1 MKISRPCFWYLRL
14 LCNLSFAL
22 AIVLISSVSLAQ
34 TTEPIPIDRAV
45 VQGRLDNGIRYL
57 IRQTETGGAELRLVA
72 RVGSLDEENNE
83 LGYAHFV
90 EHMAFRKTKRF
101 VDGEIINFVRS
112 MGGNFGQ
119 HLNAFTTYDQTQYW
133 LSIPPNRAD
142 ALPKAMQ
149 IVADWAHGVEFPENL
164 SAIERGV
171 VISEKRGRD
180 LGNDPSTRIRS
191 ALFDQNLYRRS
202 IIGTDQ
208 SLATVTSE
216 GLRNFYK
223 KHYTPERLT
232 IVLTGRLIEGVG
244 YWERMLKDEFGVI
257 PAAAANSVLP
267 RRPNFVFQK
276 RVRVLQL
283 SGARNHR
290 ISIGTLEAKTA
301 LSTKDDLRASITRG
315 LTNGVLGQRLRAAL
329 KDQTEVLDAG
339 IVDSSIT
346 DDARLFEI
354 VATVASAEHYLA
366 GQKLLT
372 NVVQKFLLEGPTPT
386 ELAAVKQPYINSAR
400 VAEQESIRAA
410 PTVYAIGLATYAH
423 SGGVYLSYQR
433 VRELVEELIP
443 TINAKDLVTQLAER
457 YFAGD
462 FLVVAQSPQGEAA
475 PTVNRALLSQS
486 TENFAATL
494 NQSVASS
501 RATSEVRPQEIA
513 SAALPAIKPAGS
525 IVNEET
531 LADDVTRLTLSNGGV
546 VYIKP
551 TRSSVDQVY
560 FSMQVLGG
568 FRSLQANELAPA
580 RLIGQG
586 VLSAN
591 GIGPLD
597 RNALDLEIKSKGI
610 FWQSN
615 LVESATNLTLRTA
628 SSQLPYAMHLMHLW
642 LRESSLQN
650 NSLKLWV
657 TQNAK
662 QLAEVNPSPMQRFRR
677 DWLRA
682 RRGASSWV
690 EPNSVSDFEG
700 VTLNQVNTVRERL
713 MGDASKMVFTFTG
726 NVSLRDLRRLSETYL
741 ANLPSSG
748 SQPLQKAPV
757 QWQDNGQEKAGVKS
771 ETRAG
776 TIPRVTLVL
785 RYYSPQVNSSIDENN
800 TAIFLQAA
808 LSERLRLAL
817 RANSGLT
824 YTPNSQA
831 FVFAAPAKGGI
842 VNLEAQL
849 APTDLAQAEALMR
862 QTVQSLIDT
871 PPTNEELIAMREAYR
886 TRIQTIFGSPDLLAG
901 LLTSMHHQ
909 GTTMNEF
916 KVALRR
922 VMEGDTTAT
931 HERIKRWLEGVP
943 ASVGVLRPVGSN

>member
-1 MKISRPCFWYLRL
+1 
-14 LCNLSFAL
+14 
-22 AIVLISSVSLAQ
+22 
-34 TTEPIPIDRAV
+34 
-45 VQGRLDNGIRYL
+45 
-57 IRQTETGGAELRLVA
+57 
-72 RVGSLDEENNE
+72 
-83 LGYAHFV
+83 
-90 EHMAFRKTKRF
+90 
-101 VDGEIINFVRS
+101 
-112 MGGNFGQ
+112 
-119 HLNAFTTYDQTQYW
+119 
-133 LSIPPNRAD
+133 
-142 ALPKAMQ
+142 MQ
-149 IVADWAHGVEFPENL
+149 IIADWAHAVEFPENL

-180 LGNDPSTRIRS
+180 SGNDPSTRIRS

-202 IIGTDQ
+202 VIGTDQ

-223 KHYTPERLT
+223 KHYSPERLT
-232 IVLTGRLIEGVG
+232 IVLTGRLVEGVG
-244 YWERMLKDEFGVI
+244 FWERMIKDEFGVI
-257 PAAAANSVLP
+257 PAATNAVIP
-267 RRPNFVFQK
+267 RRPNFAFQK

-301 LSTKDDLRASITRG
+301 LTTKDDVRASIVRG
-315 LTNGVLGQRLRAAL
+315 LTNGVLNQRLRAAL
-329 KDQTEVLDAG
+329 KDQTEVLDASS
-339 IVDSSIT
+339 VDSSVT
-346 DDARLFEI
+346 DSARLFE
-354 VATVASAEHYLA
+354 VVASVARAEHYQA

-372 NVVQKFLLEGPTPT
+372 DVVQKFLLEGPTAT

-400 VAEQESIRAA
+400 VAEQESVRAA
-410 PTVYAIGLATYAH
+410 PTLYAVGLATYAN

-443 TINAKDLVTQLAER
+443 TINAKDLVTDLAER
-457 YFAGD
+457 YALGD

-475 PTVNRALLSQS
+475 PNLDRGTLSRS
-486 TENFAATL
+486 IEGFASTL
-494 NQSVASS
+494 NQSVAAS
-501 RATSEVRPQEIA
+501 RASAELVQQEFNNV
-513 SAALPAIKPAGS
+513 ALPEPKAPGT
-525 IVNEET
+525 IVKEES
-531 LADDVTRLTLSNGGV
+531 LPDEVTRLTLSNGAI

-568 FRSLQANELAPA
+568 FRSMQASELAAA

-597 RNALDLEIKSKGI
+597 RSALELEIKSKGI

-615 LVESATNLTLRTA
+615 ITESAANVMLRTA
-628 SSQLPYAMHLMHLW
+628 SSQLPYALHLTHLW
-642 LRESSLQN
+642 LRESSLQ
-650 NSLKLWV
+650 SSTLKLWL

-662 QLAEVNPSPMQRFRR
+662 LLAEVNPSPVQRFRR

-682 RRGASSWV
+682 RRGASPWV
-690 EPNSVSDFEG
+690 EPGSVSDFESLT
-700 VTLNQVNTVRERL
+700 VNQVSSARERL
-713 MGDASKMVFTFTG
+713 MGDAAKMVFTFTG

-748 SQPLQKAPV
+748 SQPLQNAPV
-757 QWQDNGQEKAGVKS
+757 QWQDDGQEKSGVKS
-771 ETRAG
+771 ATRAG
-776 TIPRVTLVL
+776 TVQRVTLVL
-785 RYYSPQVNSSIDENN
+785 RYFNPRVISSFEENN

-831 FVFAAPAKGGI
+831 FVLSTPAKGGV

-849 APTDLAQAEALMR
+849 APADATQAEALMR

-871 PPTNEELIAMREAYR
+871 PPTNEELLAMREAFR
-886 TRIQTIFGSPDLLAG
+886 TRIQTIIGSPDLLAG
-901 LLTSMHHQ
+901 LLVSMHRQ

-916 KVALRR
+916 KTALGR
-922 VMEGDTTAT
+922 VMVGDAAAT

-943 ASVGVLRPVGSN
+943 ASVGVLRPVGL

>member
-1 MKISRPCFWYLRL
+1 MNIARPCFWNLRL
-14 LCNLSFAL
+14 LLTLSFAL
-22 AIVLISSVSLAQ
+22 AIAFTSSVCIAQ
-34 TTEPIPIDRAV
+34 TTEPIPLDRAV

-101 VDGEIINFVRS
+101 ADGEIINFVRS

-149 IVADWAHGVEFPENL
+149 IVADWVHGVEFPDSL

-180 LGNDPSTRIRS
+180 LGNDPSTRIRG

-216 GLRNFYK
+216 GLRNFYR

-244 YWERMLKDEFGVI
+244 YWERMLKDEFGAI
-257 PAAAANSVLP
+257 PAATSSVIP

-290 ISIGTLEAKTA
+290 ISIGTLESKTA

-315 LTNGVLGQRLRAAL
+315 LTNGVLSQRLRAAL

-339 IVDSSIT
+339 IVESSIT
-346 DDARLFEI
+346 NDARLFEI
-354 VATVASAEHYLA
+354 AATVASAEHYVA

-372 NVVQKFLLEGPTPT
+372 DVVQRFLLEGPTPI

-410 PTVYAIGLATYAH
+410 PTVYAVGLATYAH

-443 TINAKDLVTQLAER
+443 TIHAKDVVTQLAER
-457 YFAGD
+457 YAAGD
-462 FLVVAQSPQGEAA
+462 FLVVVQSPQGEAA
-475 PTVNRALLSQS
+475 PNVNRTLISQN

-494 NQSVASS
+494 NQSVTSS
-501 RATSEVRPQEIA
+501 RATAEVVQQEFTSI
-513 SAALPAIKPAGS
+513 ALPALRPPGS

-531 LADDVTRLTLSNGGV
+531 LPDEVTRLTLSNGGI

-568 FRSLQANELAPA
+568 LRSMQANELAAA

-615 LVESATNLTLRTA
+615 IAESATNFMLRTA
-628 SSQLPYAMHLMHLW
+628 SSQLPYAVHLAHLW

-657 TQNAK
+657 AQNAK
-662 QLAEVNPSPMQRFRR
+662 QLAEVSPSPIQRFRR

-682 RRGASSWV
+682 RRGASPWV
-690 EPNSVSDFEG
+690 EPSNVSDFEG
-700 VTLNQVNTVRERL
+700 LSVDQVNSVREKL

-726 NVSLRDLRRLSETYL
+726 NVSLRDLRRISESHL

-748 SQPLQKAPV
+748 SQPLQKTPL
-757 QWQDNGQEKAGVKS
+757 QWQDNGQEKSGVKS

-776 TIPRVTLVL
+776 TTPRVTLVL
-785 RYYSPQVNSSIDENN
+785 RYYSPQINSSFDENN

-817 RANSGLT
+817 RANTGLT

-849 APTDLAQAEALMR
+849 APADAAQAEALMR

-871 PPTNEELIAMREAYR
+871 PPTNEELLAMREAYR
-886 TRIQTIFGSPDLLAG
+886 TRIQTVFGSPDLLAG
-901 LLTSMHHQ
+901 LLISMHHQ

-916 KVALRR
+916 KIALRR
-922 VMEGDTTAT
+922 VMEGDTAAT

-943 ASVGVLRPVGSN
+943 ASVGVLRPVGPS